1 MYLRKDY
8 GDYKII
14 QTGKRTQEHLYVD
27 NEGRILFLG
36 EYSNYKKKGFWLW
49 GRFFV
54 REFRD
59 HKVTTL
65 ELDL

>member
-14 QTGKRTQEHLYVD
+14 QTGKRTQEHLYID

-36 EYSNYKKKGFWLW
+36 EYSNYKKVVLAVGKILRTRVQGS
-49 GRFFV
+49 
-54 REFRD
+54 
-59 HKVTTL
+59 
-65 ELDL
+65 